1 MMKKMFILLV
11 LILAFTGCTN
21 ATTEE
26 NDLKIEGVTTGIGS
40 VDKSSFDK
48 QKLTYEFTIG
58 NRRSLIED
66 NSIKV
71 VLTEWTKERL
81 IEDKITQVRFNEE
94 SVLVKGYVIFD
105 SKDLSKEDIMQQQSL
120 IAGLKVMTK
129 NGEEVFIKNDIHTE

>member
-26 NDLKIEGVTTGIGS
+26 NDLKIEGATTGIGS

-58 NRRSLIED
+58 NRRNLIED
-66 NSIKV
+66 NSIKI

-81 IEDKITQVRFNEE
+81 IEDKISQIRFNEE

-105 SKDLSKEDIMQQQSL
+105 SKDLSKEDIMQQQPL
-120 IAGLKVMTK
+120 ITGLKVMTK
-129 NGEEVFIKNDIHTE
+129 NGEEVIIKNEIHTE